1 MARTKKQAGGQTKFQ
16 QAYSKLTPA
25 QKQSD
30 TMKMYLA
37 NRGGRKASGK
47 PSLATNTGEPT
58 NVRTKRPGGFAT
70 GGRARL
76 AATEPLGTVRPKPKP
91 KKQRG
96 YGQAQEGRGGYSKG
110 GSVSAR
116 LSKAGP
122 VAKPN

>member
-58 NVRTKRPGGFAT
+58 NVRKKRPGGYAT
-70 GGRARL
+70 GGRVA
-76 AATEPLGTVRPKPKP
+76 K
-91 KKQRG
+91 
-96 YGQAQEGRGGYSKG
+96 SSG

>member
-58 NVRTKRPGGFAT
+58 NTRKKRPGGF
-70 GGRARL
+70 
-76 AATEPLGTVRPKPKP
+76 
-91 KKQRG
+91 
-96 YGQAQEGRGGYSKG
+96 SKG
-110 GSVSAR
+110 GRVAKFSGGVASR